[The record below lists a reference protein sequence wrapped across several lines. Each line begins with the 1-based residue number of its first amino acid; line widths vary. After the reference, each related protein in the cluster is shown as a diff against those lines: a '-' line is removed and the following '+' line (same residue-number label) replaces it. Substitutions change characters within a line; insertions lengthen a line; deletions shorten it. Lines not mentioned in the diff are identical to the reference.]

1 MEEFRKAATKEE
13 LDKAIN
19 ATFIIPKYNIFYVL
33 LFVCEKNV
41 FMLCR
46 KKQVFLILLCC
57 VKKLLL
63 MKKSWLDCYFKTF
76 FATFLQV
83 STIDFDINFLN
94 FDDPEV
100 LERLTGPDFEKLMK
114 ETYGLDFVTKDE
126 GNAKE
131 TGKYPEHCIK
141 SESR

>member
-1 MEEFRKAATKEE
+1 MSCYLYVKK
-13 LDKAIN
+13 
-19 ATFIIPKYNIFYVL
+19 IFLCFVGKNRYFLSYV
-33 LFVCEKNV
+33 
-41 FMLCR
+41 
-46 KKQVFLILLCC
+46 LCC

-63 MKKSWLDCYFKTF
+63 MKKSWLDCYFNTY